1 MKYFKTKYGIIIN
14 ENNDIVPMQEGNL
27 LYNDY
32 LQFLA
37 DEGVI
42 LETDYLTSLDLEIE
56 SNELK
61 KDLTKEELIQKVENL
76 QEELTE
82 ITEQL
87 NNLL

>member
-37 DEGVI
+37 NEGVI
-42 LETDYLTSLDLEIE
+42 LESDYLTSLDLEIE

-76 QEELTE
+76 QEQLIEV
-82 ITEQL
+82 TEQL

>member
-1 MKYFKTKYGIIIN
+1 MIYFKTKYGVIIN

-37 DEGVI
+37 NEGVI

-76 QEELTE
+76 QEQLIEV
-82 ITEQL
+82 TEQL

>member
-1 MKYFKTKYGIIIN
+1 MIYFKTKYGVIIN

-37 DEGVI
+37 NEGVI

-82 ITEQL
+82 ITDQL

>member
-1 MKYFKTKYGIIIN
+1 MIYFKTKYGVIIN

-37 DEGVI
+37 NEGVI

>member
-37 DEGVI
+37 NEGVI

>member
-1 MKYFKTKYGIIIN
+1 
-14 ENNDIVPMQEGNL
+14 MQEGNL

-37 DEGVI
+37 NEGVI

-76 QEELTE
+76 QEQLIEV
-82 ITEQL
+82 TEQL

>member
-14 ENNDIVPMQEGNL
+14 ENNDIIPMQEGNL

-37 DEGVI
+37 NEGVI

>member
-37 DEGVI
+37 NEGVI

-76 QEELTE
+76 QEQLIEV
-82 ITEQL
+82 TEQL

>member
-14 ENNDIVPMQEGNL
+14 ENNDIIPMQEGNL

-32 LQFLA
+32 LQFLTN
-37 DEGVI
+37 EGVI
-42 LETDYLTSLDLEIE
+42 LETDFLTSLDLEIE